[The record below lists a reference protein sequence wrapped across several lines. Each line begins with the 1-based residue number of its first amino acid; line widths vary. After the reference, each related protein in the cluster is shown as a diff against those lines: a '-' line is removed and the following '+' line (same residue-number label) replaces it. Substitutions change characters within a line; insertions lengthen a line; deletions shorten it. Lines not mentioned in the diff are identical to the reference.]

1 MAAVLRHRHGLTT
14 VEAEARPAVDG
25 PNILPSALGTD
36 LLPAL
41 ALGAEPANPRAMHG
55 PARTGNLIDRRLLA
69 RVLGVLGQFA
79 NAFALA
85 GEGPDAPGVVRE
97 EPAVL
102 TPPPD
107 LVE

>member
-1 MAAVLRHRHGLTT
+1 M
-14 VEAEARPAVDG
+14 
-25 PNILPSALGTD
+25 LPSALGTD

-69 RVLGVLGQFA
+69 RVFGVLGQFA

-102 TPPPD
+102 TRHPILWSERTKVPRPRT
-107 LVE
+107 VRH